1 MARPPTPSSL
11 IKTLCSLAQPLA
23 AAASDR
29 HDRPGGPARQKL
41 TAATRKRKEDGASS
55 DAILFDQNLVL
66 AGSALGGSS
75 LRSARSTRRPCSSKT
90 DRRHPKTQRGWRVL
104 RRHPL

>member
-75 LRSARSTRRPCSSKT
+75 LFLLPGAL
-90 DRRHPKTQRGWRVL
+90 RGFDDQ
-104 RRHPL
+104 PLLDGIGRNPDI